1 MNHSLK
7 NLLAVILLCSTGIA
21 SAQPSDALMKTVNE
35 KMVVEKIYIQYDKDN
50 YVAGETVFFK
60 AYFLHNGSPS
70 LLSNNFYL
78 QFLNS
83 AGQIICNLQLP
94 ISGAVAKGSFDIPD
108 SLPQGNYIVRALT
121 PVNLNSEES
130 FIYKKVIYVFNSA
143 SSISTTP
150 AKTPNVSLQFFPEGG
165 KLVDG
170 ILSVVA
176 FKATDENGLPVNVS
190 GVILTSD
197 GNTIAPF
204 KTYHDGIGKLQF
216 KPMANK
222 KYVAEIDF
230 NGSKRTFP
238 LPEVSPSG
246 ISLKVSDEKGGK
258 QFLLSRAGKD
268 MSEFSEVELVITIR
282 NEIIYDMNI
291 AFESYP
297 SVLGH
302 IITDSLPSGILHFTI
317 FNKEGLPLV
326 ERLAFVNNGEYKSA
340 VTVNPAQVSFS
351 KRAANDWQLSF
362 PEAAQRSLSVSITD
376 ITDFN
381 SSNSDNIWSHFL
393 LSSDLRGV
401 IYNPAWYFDNAGDS
415 TKLAL
420 DNLMLTHGW
429 TRYSWTKILKGEFPE
444 NKFTDESLLRFSGV
458 VVDDKNKQPVIGG
471 KLNIYIEAEDSSTQ
485 NYEFPVGANGR
496 FNADSLIYYGK
507 TKMYYAYLDKD
518 GKAKPG
524 IIIPDTASLKSIA
537 AFNQPDYFNQL
548 ELKTQATI
556 SKQEMQE
563 RSSQVKLMQDE
574 YKELAR
580 VTVRSKT
587 NKKPIDLV
595 NEKYASGVFTSPG
608 KVDLDLINEPV
619 NDKTMNVVDYFMN
632 RIQQLE
638 IQGGALV
645 NRKNFS
651 LNTGRKW
658 LVGLFLDESPID
670 INQMRTIMARDVAM
684 IKFYEAGF
692 VGVGSN
698 FPGGA
703 IAVYNKDKSESDP
716 KQEKLAF
723 IQVNGYSVTKEFF
736 SPDYA
741 NPDFKAPAQDNR
753 NTLYW
758 NPAVFTDN
766 DNQPVHLK
774 FFNNDHAR
782 RLKIIIEGIDASGK
796 LLHAEKIVGE

>member
-1 MNHSLK
+1 MKNSLK
-7 NLLAVILLCSTGIA
+7 SILAALFILSAGTA
-21 SAQPSDALMKTVNE
+21 SAQPSDALMKTLNE

-60 AYFLHNGSPS
+60 AYLLHNGSPS
-70 LLSNNFYL
+70 LLSNNFFL

-83 AGQIICNLQLP
+83 NGQIIRNLQLP
-94 ISGAVAKGSFDIPD
+94 ISGAVTKGSFDIPD

-121 PVNLNSEES
+121 PVNLNNDEAY
-130 FIYKKVIYVFNSA
+130 IYKKVIYVFNSSA
-143 SSISTTP
+143 TP
-150 AKTPNVSLQFFPEGG
+150 AVIAAKVPNVNVQFFPESG

-176 FKATDENGLPVNVS
+176 FKATDENGQPINIS

-216 KPMANK
+216 KPVAGK
-222 KYVAEIDF
+222 KYMAEVDF
-230 NGSKRTFP
+230 NGSKRNFP
-238 LPEVSPSG
+238 LPEVSPAG

-282 NEIIYDMNI
+282 NEIVYDMNI

-317 FNKEGLPLV
+317 FNKDGLPLA
-326 ERLAFVNNGEYKSA
+326 ERLSFVNNGEYKSA
-340 VTVNPAQVSFS
+340 AEINPSQVSFT
-351 KRAANDWQLSF
+351 KRAANDWELSF
-362 PEAAQRSLSVSITD
+362 PEAAQRSCAVSITD
-376 ITDFN
+376 ITAGN
-381 SSNSDNIWSHFL
+381 AANTDNIWSRFL
-393 LSSDLRGV
+393 LTSDLRGTV
-401 IYNPAWYFDNAGDS
+401 YNPAWYFDHQDDS
-415 TKLAL
+415 VKLAL

-444 NKFTDESLLRFSGV
+444 NKFTDENLLRFSGLV
-458 VVDDKNKQPVIGG
+458 IDDKNKQPVTGG

-496 FNADSLIYYGK
+496 FLADSLIYYGK
-507 TKMYYAYLDKD
+507 TKMYYSYLDKD
-518 GKAKPG
+518 GKVKPG
-524 IIIPDTASLKSIA
+524 IIVADSMNMKSVA
-537 AFNQPDYFNQL
+537 GMNQPEYFNQL
-548 ELKTQATI
+548 LLSGQAVI
-556 SKQEMQE
+556 SKEEMQA
-563 RSSQVKLMQDE
+563 RASQVKILQDE
-574 YKELAR
+574 YKELSR

-595 NEKYASGVFTSPG
+595 TEKYASGVFSSPG
-608 KVDLDLINEPV
+608 KVDIDLINEPV

-638 IQGGALV
+638 LQGGAIV
-645 NRKNFS
+645 NRKNMS
-651 LNTGRKW
+651 LISGRKW
-658 LVGLFLDESPID
+658 LVGLFLDESPVD
-670 INQMRTIMARDVAM
+670 INQLRTIMARDVAL

-692 VGVGSN
+692 VGVGSG

-703 IAVYNKDKSESDP
+703 VAVYQKDKSESDP

-723 IQVNGYSVTKEFF
+723 IQVNGYSITKEFF

-753 NTLYW
+753 TTLYW
-758 NPAVFTDN
+758 NPNFFTDKEN
-766 DNQPVHLK
+766 KPVHVK

-782 RLKIIIEGIDASGK
+782 KFKLVIEGIDASGK
-796 LLHAEKIVGE
+796 LMHTEKIVGE